1 MNAFHRG
8 SLALAVSL
16 SFAACNK
23 SAATSGRPVVVE
35 PATIRDAVRL
45 SGTMQPL
52 DSVNIK
58 SEVSGQIVKVF
69 FREGDAVKR
78 GQLVAQIDSSTFI
91 VARDKAALEVD
102 RNRLAL
108 KLARRD
114 LDRAKELAST
124 GSVSADRI
132 EDLSSI
138 VEKAE
143 LDLRSAQLVLSDANL
158 NLVRTRIR
166 APMDGRLI
174 AFSTVAGMVASS
186 ATNANGGTSL
196 GTIADPSRLKVVV
209 EVGELDYVR
218 LRLGMPVAI
227 STENGKPRK
236 GKVSFIPSSARTSSD
251 AKTIKVFPVEVV
263 LDDDASGLLPGMTV
277 GVDFVF
283 LEKRAELAIPYE
295 AVVKDKALAGGFAR
309 RGKGGGKDSNA
320 SARKDSAKASD
331 AQADTG
337 SAKGWRGGRGKPGSD
352 SPADSGARATV
363 MVRREGKIVPSP
375 IRVGVT
381 DFRHTEVL
389 SGLVAGDTVWV
400 VDESTDAS
408 ARANK
413 GGFPGGPPPGGG
425 R

>member
-1 MNAFHRG
+1 MNAFQRG
-8 SLALAVSL
+8 ILALAGMLALAS
-16 SFAACNK
+16 CNK
-23 SAATSGRPVVVE
+23 AAQSPGRPVVVA

-52 DSVNIK
+52 DSVDIK

-78 GQLVAQIDSSTFI
+78 GQLVAQIDSSTFV

-108 KLARRD
+108 KLVRRD
-114 LDRAKELAST
+114 LERAKELLST

-132 EDLSSI
+132 EDLQTA

-143 LDLRSAQLVLSDANL
+143 LDLRSSQLVLSDATL

-218 LRLGMPVAI
+218 LKLGMPVTI

-236 GKVSFIPSSARTSSD
+236 AKVSFIPSSARSSSD

-263 LDDDASGLLPGMTV
+263 LDDDAAGLLPGMTV

-283 LEKRAELAIPYE
+283 LERRAELALPYE
-295 AVVKDKALAGGFAR
+295 AVRTAKAGMGGGR
-309 RGKGGGKDSNA
+309 RDKGGS
-320 SARKDSAKASD
+320 KDSAP
-331 AQADTG
+331 
-337 SAKGWRGGRGKPGSD
+337 SAAKD
-352 SPADSGARATV
+352 SAVSRPAPVKLVSSSPTDSGTRATV
-363 MVRREGKIVPSP
+363 MVRREGKIVPAP
-375 IRVGVT
+375 ILVGAT
-381 DFRHTEVL
+381 DYRHTEIL
-389 SGLVAGDTVWV
+389 AGLAAGDTVLV
-400 VDESTDAS
+400 VDESADAS
-408 ARANK
+408 AK
-413 GGFPGGPPPGGG
+413 
-425 R
+425 

>member
-8 SLALAVSL
+8 VLALAGFLLL
-16 SFAACNK
+16 SNCGKAK
-23 SAATSGRPVVVE
+23 ESAGRPVVVG
-35 PATIRDAVRL
+35 PAVIRDAVRL
-45 SGTMQPL
+45 SGNMQPL

-91 VARDKAALEVD
+91 VARDKAGLEVD
-102 RNRLAL
+102 RNRLSL
-108 KLARRD
+108 KLARRE
-114 LDRAKELAST
+114 LERAKQLAVT
-124 GSVSADRI
+124 GSVSVDRL
-132 EDLSSI
+132 EDLSSM

-218 LRLGMPVAI
+218 LKLGMPVAI
-227 STENGKPRK
+227 STENGKSRK
-236 GKVSFIPSSARTSSD
+236 AKVSFIPSSARASSD

-263 LDDDASGLLPGMTV
+263 LDDDATGLLPGMTV

-283 LEKRAELAIPYE
+283 LERRADLTIPYE
-295 AVVKDKALAGGFAR
+295 AIRTAKAGTGAGR
-309 RGKGGGKDSNA
+309 RGKGAAADSTKAAPTDSGKDSGA
-320 SARKDSAKASD
+320 GVPGRPGRAKLVS
-331 AQADTG
+331 
-337 SAKGWRGGRGKPGSD
+337 S
-352 SPADSGARATV
+352 SPTDSGKRAMV
-363 MVRREGKIVPSP
+363 MVRREGKIVPAP
-375 IRVGVT
+375 ILVGVT
-381 DFRHTEVL
+381 DYRQTEVL
-389 SGLVAGDTVWV
+389 AGLVAGDTVWV
-400 VDESTDAS
+400 MDESADA
-408 ARANK
+408 AAKKNAM
-413 GGFPGGPPPGGG
+413 PGGPPGGG
-425 R
+425 H

>member
-8 SLALAVSL
+8 SLAFAVALL
-16 SFAACNK
+16 SASCNK
-23 SAATSGRPVVVE
+23 ATESAGRPVVVAG
-35 PATIRDAVRL
+35 ATIRDAVRL
-45 SGTMQPL
+45 SGNMQPL

-78 GQLVAQIDSSTFI
+78 GQLVAQIDSSTFV
-91 VARDKAALEVD
+91 VARDKAALDVD

-108 KLARRD
+108 KLAKRD
-114 LDRAKELAST
+114 LERVKELAAT

-132 EDLSSI
+132 EDLSAM

-158 NLVRTRIR
+158 NLVRTHIR

-196 GTIADPSRLKVVV
+196 GTIADPTRLKVVV

-218 LRLGMPVAI
+218 LKIGMPVAI
-227 STENGKPRK
+227 STENGKARK
-236 GKVSFIPSSARTSSD
+236 AKVSFIPSSARASSD
-251 AKTIKVFPVEVV
+251 SKTIKVFPVEVV
-263 LDDDASGLLPGMTV
+263 LDDDATGLLPGMTV

-283 LEKRAELAIPYE
+283 LERRAELAIPFE
-295 AVVKDKALAGGFAR
+295 AIRTAKAGAGGGRRAKGAGTDTLASGVKDSAR
-309 RGKGGGKDSNA
+309 AAMTGSGKDSA
-320 SARKDSAKASD
+320 AGMSGRP
-331 AQADTG
+331 
-337 SAKGWRGGRGKPGSD
+337 GRGKLVSS
-352 SPADSGARATV
+352 SPTDSGKRAMV
-363 MVRREGKIVPSP
+363 MVRREGKIVPTP
-375 IRVGVT
+375 ILVGVT
-381 DFRHTEVL
+381 DFRNTEVL
-389 SGLVAGDTVWV
+389 AGLAAGDTVWV
-400 VDESTDAS
+400 VDESSDAS
-408 ARANK
+408 NK
-413 GGFPGGPPPGGG
+413 NAKNAMPGGPPGGG